1 MRTKGRIPEM
11 DTIVLDFAAKDE
23 AGQKAAVEEV
33 EKAIAGGAKPLAKFY
48 LKMMTRI
55 AEKGLDYAEKEGG
68 CGTVYYSGCES

>member
-1 MRTKGRIPEM
+1 MVASRAE
-11 DTIVLDFAAKDE
+11 
-23 AGQKAAVEEV
+23 QKAAVQEM

-68 CGTVYYSGCES
+68 GGALCCNSCES